1 MNYKIE
7 YILHSKEKDLIHSR
21 YYKALDPTTAV
32 EMFLATCEN
41 GSLTGEDVELKTIYK
56 KQENSWKPVEAQ

>member
-7 YILHSKEKDLIHSR
+7 YILHSKREDLLHSR
-21 YYKALDPTTAV
+21 YYRALDLITAK

-41 GSLTGEDVELKTIYK
+41 GSLTGEDVELKTIYE
-56 KQENSWKPVEAQ
+56 KQKNNWTPVES